1 MRALS
6 FLAIL
11 AALLLSGRSAKA
23 IISGSD
29 ADWSDY
35 PWIAGVVRTDL
46 VTGPGLIGGGALV
59 GDQWVVTA
67 AHSVNGMSAADLEI
81 WLGTS
86 RLDDGSGRFV
96 CGVLAIFVHPG
107 FTTDNGA
114 SANDLA
120 LLLLDR
126 RATGFPV
133 LPLVESDNDL
143 AVGDALRVAG
153 WGTSTIGLATPT
165 TVLQEAPAQLL
176 SQQAA
181 TAVFG
186 PVIQSVH
193 LPAVDPAGIAT
204 PCVGDSGSPLVKTVA
219 GQDRLAGLVSFG
231 TIDCSDATKPTIYTR
246 IPSFAGW
253 MNERLVLTATDPA
266 PSLTGKGRVVKESA
280 VARATNGTDFGTLGR
295 AGSFRTRAFR
305 LANKGSGW
313 LTVRA
318 ATVRGRGF
326 SRRTAPATIIP
337 AGTSTTLRVR
347 FAHPGRS
354 GRFAGKI
361 ILQTNDPA
369 DPVSVY
375 RLAGRA
381 R

>member
-11 AALLLSGRSAKA
+11 TAGLLSGRPAQA
-23 IISGSD
+23 IIAGSD
-29 ADWSDY
+29 ADWADY
-35 PWIAGVVRTDL
+35 PWIAGIVRTDL

-67 AHSVNGMSAADLEI
+67 AHSVSGLSASDLEI

-86 RLDDGSGRFV
+86 RLDDRAGRFA
-96 CGVLAIFVHPG
+96 CGVLAIHVHPG
-107 FTTDNGA
+107 FATDNGA
-114 SANDLA
+114 SVNDLA

-133 LPLVESDNDL
+133 LPLVESDGDL
-143 AVGDALRVAG
+143 TAGDDVRVAG
-153 WGTSTIGLATPT
+153 WGTSSVGLATPT
-165 TVLQEAPAQLL
+165 TVLQEALARIL
-176 SQQAA
+176 SQLDA

-186 PVIQSVH
+186 PVIESVH

-204 PCVGDSGSPLVKTVA
+204 PCVGDSGSPLVKTIA

-246 IPSFAGW
+246 VPSFAGW
-253 MNERLVLTATDPA
+253 INERLVLTATDPV
-266 PSLTGKGRVVKESA
+266 PSLTGKGRA
-280 VARATNGTDFGTLGR
+280 VTEGKSPRTENGTDFGTLGR
-295 AGSFRTRAFR
+295 RGSSRTRAFR
-305 LANKGSGW
+305 LTNQGTGW

-326 SRRTAPATIIP
+326 SRRKAPATIIP
-337 AGTSTTLRVR
+337 AATSTTLRVR
-347 FAHPGRS
+347 FSHPRRS
-354 GRFAGKI
+354 GRFPGKL

-369 DPVSVY
+369 SPVSVY
-375 RLAGRA
+375 RLAGRT